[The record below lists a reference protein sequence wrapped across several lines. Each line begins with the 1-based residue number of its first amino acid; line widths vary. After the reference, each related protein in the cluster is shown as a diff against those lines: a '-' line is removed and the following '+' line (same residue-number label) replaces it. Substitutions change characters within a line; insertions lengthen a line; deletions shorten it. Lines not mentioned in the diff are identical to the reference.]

1 MGGETS
7 EQSIAHSTI
16 PRYSAGPVGQ
26 QIHSIYKG
34 RLGQF
39 TSNGQ
44 YKAGYLMGYVLLLV
58 VVSITCIMISFQ
70 GHVRRPSYWER
81 TCKALGLFASRP
93 LSTVF

>member
-1 MGGETS
+1 MMGGESIHKAAVQTS
-7 EQSIAHSTI
+7 I

-44 YKAGYLMGYVLLLV
+44 YKSGGLMGYVQQ
-58 VVSITCIMISFQ
+58 F
-70 GHVRRPSYWER
+70 E
-81 TCKALGLFASRP
+81 P
-93 LSTVF
+93 LSDCTSGTLTPLPGLCTKDVPQARTT